1 MRVFP
6 YSARDGRARAAVAI
20 GLSAQCGR
28 CTYRVLR
35 VIEAVV
41 SPKLLVL
48 KSLPEDAQRA
58 EAAAALNR
66 RTAPCIA
73 DLSAA
78 ARRAIF
84 HAVCRSSRHGVG
96 EKMFD
101 RGDGDHIADVL
112 RILLVLEGYADDAAG
127 VVERRTT

>member
-1 MRVFP
+1 MRV
-6 YSARDGRARAAVAI
+6 YAYAARERRARAAVAF
-20 GLSAQCGR
+20 GLSGQYGR

-58 EAAAALNR
+58 EATAPLNR
-66 RTAPCIA
+66 STAPCIA
-73 DLSAA
+73 ALSAA
-78 ARRAIF
+78 ARSATIN
-84 HAVCRSSRHGVG
+84 AVCRCSRRGVG
-96 EKMFD
+96 EKMVY

>member
-1 MRVFP
+1 M
-6 YSARDGRARAAVAI
+6 
-20 GLSAQCGR
+20 
-28 CTYRVLR
+28 LR

-48 KSLPEDAQRA
+48 KGLPENAQRA

-66 RTAPCIA
+66 HTAPCIA
-73 DLSAA
+73 ARSAA

-84 HAVCRSSRHGVG
+84 HAVCRCTRRGVG

-101 RGDGDHIADVL
+101 RGYGDHIADVL